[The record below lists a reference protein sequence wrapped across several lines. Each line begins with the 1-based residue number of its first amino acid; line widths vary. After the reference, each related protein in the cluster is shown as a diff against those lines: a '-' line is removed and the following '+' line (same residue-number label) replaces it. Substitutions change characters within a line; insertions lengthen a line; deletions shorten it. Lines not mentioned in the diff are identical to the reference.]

1 MDKKNL
7 IAFFA
12 ALVFL
17 FTISSSPLF
26 SFGNVGNIIYS
37 VPLHDKREQSKKS
50 GGLSGRPVVILKWF
64 ITNINMKKMK
74 KHFSPSTSP
83 PHTYRPI
90 SPHKQQPQDG
100 DKGKTYF
107 EKKQLET

>member
-1 MDKKNL
+1 
-7 IAFFA
+7 
-12 ALVFL
+12 
-17 FTISSSPLF
+17 
-26 SFGNVGNIIYS
+26 
-37 VPLHDKREQSKKS
+37 
-50 GGLSGRPVVILKWF
+50 
-64 ITNINMKKMK
+64 MK

-100 DKGKTYF
+100 EKGKTYF